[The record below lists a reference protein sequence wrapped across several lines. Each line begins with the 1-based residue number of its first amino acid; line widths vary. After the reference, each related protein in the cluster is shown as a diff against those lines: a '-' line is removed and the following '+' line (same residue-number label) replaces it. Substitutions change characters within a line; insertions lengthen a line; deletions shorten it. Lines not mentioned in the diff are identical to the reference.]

1 MIISTDQLLYVLC
14 ALKLINLLLQSDLDN
29 KSIPSSSITTTSTS
43 KPSTTDHKP
52 QQNSTQNN
60 VSTVHTLPQHHVNN
74 SANMNST
81 MEVDTDQDGLAFLAE
96 MLMETTTG
104 YQPQNFA
111 AVMTT
116 SPSVHNL
123 QYTASPS
130 YYSNPASMQA
140 CFCVQLQN

>member
-29 KSIPSSSITTTSTS
+29 KSIPSSTTTSTS
-43 KPSTTDHKP
+43 KPSTADHKP

-60 VSTVHTLPQHHVNN
+60 VSVVHTLPQHHVNN
-74 SANMNST
+74 SINMNST
-81 MEVDTDQDGLAFLAE
+81 MEVETDQDLAFLAE
-96 MLMETTTG
+96 MLTETTTG

-130 YYSNPASMQA
+130 YYNNPASMQA
-140 CFCVQLQN
+140 CFCVQSQN

>member
-1 MIISTDQLLYVLC
+1 MIISTVLC
-14 ALKLINLLLQSDLDN
+14 TLKLINLLLQSDVDY
-29 KSIPSSSITTTSTS
+29 KSIPSSITNASTS
-43 KPSTTDHKP
+43 KPSTADNKP
-52 QQNSTQNN
+52 QQNRTQNN
-60 VSTVHTLPQHHVNN
+60 VSTVHTLPQHHVDNTT
-74 SANMNST
+74 NMNST
-81 MEVDTDQDGLAFLAE
+81 MDVDSDQDNLAFLAE

-123 QYTASPS
+123 QYTASSS

-140 CFCVQLQN
+140 CFCVQSQD